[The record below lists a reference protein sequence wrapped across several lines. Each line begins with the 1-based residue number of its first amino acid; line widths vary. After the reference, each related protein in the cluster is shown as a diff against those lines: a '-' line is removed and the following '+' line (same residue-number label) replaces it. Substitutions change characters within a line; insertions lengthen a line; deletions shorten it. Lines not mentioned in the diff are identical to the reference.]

1 MSLVAEAQSGERGG
15 RGPFMSLECSAFELG
30 CTEKVWGEGA
40 LMSQQCSP
48 FELGCSGNN
57 QGEDGVRL
65 RKLVWGYLAPG
76 YIARDSWLYSQ
87 WLYSQRL
94 LAI

>member
-1 MSLVAEAQSGERGG
+1 MSLVAEAQSGEREG
-15 RGPFMSLECSAFELG
+15 RGAFMSSECSAFELG

-57 QGEDGVRL
+57 QGEDGGVL
-65 RKLVWGYLAPG
+65 SAF
-76 YIARDSWLYSQ
+76 
-87 WLYSQRL
+87 
-94 LAI
+94 

>member
-15 RGPFMSLECSAFELG
+15 EGSECSAFELG

-57 QGEDGVRL
+57 QGEDGGVL
-65 RKLVWGYLAPG
+65 SAF
-76 YIARDSWLYSQ
+76 
-87 WLYSQRL
+87 
-94 LAI
+94 